1 MPAATRTRATLEA
14 MDPGLA
20 EEIRRTIDD
29 ASDLSAAA
37 RFAQWHETTEAS
49 ALAPLYRELMPA
61 SPPGPGEQYAFEVDL
76 DICSGC
82 KACVAA
88 CHSQNGLDDG
98 ESWRVAGSLLG
109 VGEAAHLTVTSS
121 CHHCTDPGCASGC
134 PTLAYEK
141 DAKTGIVHHLDDQC
155 MGCQYC
161 LWTCPYDAPKWN
173 ERLGI
178 VRKCDMCRGRLSAGE
193 APACVQSCPHQAI
206 RIVKVSVA
214 ALEADPRSGTV
225 LPGISPPEATR
236 PSTIYKGQRP
246 ERARPADA
254 DDLVPEHAH
263 TPLALLLVLTQ
274 WGTGLWLLATL
285 RDLSFSTSTPVAYPL
300 ATLLVVG
307 GLVVGAFH
315 LGRPERAWKAFLG
328 WRRSWFSRE
337 VLAFGNAVPLCL
349 AAAIPASFLPESV
362 IPAPAAPLLPWA
374 ALALLLAGATCSTM
388 LYLVTPRPA
397 WARPAT
403 ALRFGLTLLGGGA
416 VTLGALGGEGLRTIG
431 AIAIATGLAKVWLVV
446 RDRRPSPEAPE
457 ALRHQARLLAGP
469 LRGQARLQRDLFF
482 AALAAA
488 MLGTALAWPSLFVVA
503 ALLRLGSDAVERTLF
518 FRACPA
524 TRMPGGAGHA

>member
-1 MPAATRTRATLEA
+1 MPATIRTRATLQA
-14 MDPGLA
+14 IDPGLA
-20 EEIRRTIDD
+20 DEIRRSLDD
-29 ASDLSAAA
+29 VADLSAVD
-37 RFAQWHETTEAS
+37 RFAQWHESTEVS
-49 ALAPLYRELMPA
+49 AHAPLYRELMPA

-109 VGEAAHLTVTSS
+109 IGEAAHLTVTSS
-121 CHHCTDPGCASGC
+121 CHHCADPGCASGC

-141 DAKTGIVHHLDDQC
+141 DLTTGIVHHLDDQC

-178 VRKCDMCRGRLSAGE
+178 VRKCDMCRGRLAVGE

-214 ALEADPRSGTV
+214 ALDAVPHSGTV

-236 PSTIYKGQRP
+236 PSTIYKG
-246 ERARPADA
+246 ERPAQARAGDA

-285 RDLSFSTSTPVAYPL
+285 RNLAYSTSSAWAYPL
-300 ATLLVVG
+300 ATFLVVA
-307 GLVVGAFH
+307 GLLVGAFH

-349 AAAIPASFLPESV
+349 AAAIPASLLPESV
-362 IPAPAAPLLPWA
+362 IPGPVSAGLPWA
-374 ALALLLAGATCSTM
+374 ALALLVVGVACSTM
-388 LYLVTPRPA
+388 LYMVTPRPA

-403 ALRFGLTLLGGGA
+403 ALRFGLTILGGGS
-416 VTLGALGGEGLRTIG
+416 VILGTLGGEGLRVIG
-431 AIAIATGLAKVWLVV
+431 VIAILTGLAKVWLVI
-446 RDRRPSPEAPE
+446 RDRHPSAGAPE

-469 LRGQARLQRDLFF
+469 LRLQARLQRTLSI
-482 AALAAA
+482 AAISLAI
-488 MLGTALAWPSLFVVA
+488 LGTALAWPSLFVIA
-503 ALLRLGSDAVERTLF
+503 AFLCLGSDAVERTLF

>member
-1 MPAATRTRATLEA
+1 MTAATRVRATLA
-14 MDPGLA
+14 AFDPELA
-20 EEIRRTIDD
+20 DEIRRSLDA

-37 RFAQWHETTEAS
+37 RFAQWHEEAD
-49 ALAPLYRELMPA
+49 APAHAPLYRELMPA
-61 SPPGPGEQYAFEVDL
+61 TPPGPGEQYAFEVDL

-109 VGEAAHLTVTSS
+109 VGEAAHVTVTSS
-121 CHHCTDPGCASGC
+121 CHHCADPGCAAGC

-141 DAKTGIVHHLDDQC
+141 DATTGIVHHLDDQC

-173 ERLGI
+173 DRLGI

-214 ALEADPRSGTV
+214 DLEADPRSGTV
-225 LPGISPPEATR
+225 LPGITPPEATR
-236 PSTIYKGQRP
+236 PTTRYRG
-246 ERARPADA
+246 ARPAAARAADA

-263 TPLALLLVLTQ
+263 TPLAALLVLTQ
-274 WGTGLWLLATL
+274 WGTGLWLLASLQRLATG
-285 RDLSFSTSTPVAYPL
+285 SASPWAYPL
-300 ATLLVVG
+300 ATALVVA

-349 AAAIPASFLPESV
+349 AASLPAGLLPESV
-362 IPAPAAPLLPWA
+362 LPSALAALLPWG
-374 ALALLLAGATCSTM
+374 ALALLATGAACSTM

-397 WARPAT
+397 WARPET
-403 ALRFGLTLLGGGA
+403 ALRFGLTALGGGA
-416 VTLGALGGEGLRTIG
+416 VVLGTLGGQGLRTIG
-431 AIAIATGLAKVWLVV
+431 LVAISTGIAKGWLVL
-446 RDRRPSPEAPE
+446 RDRTPGPLAPE
-457 ALRHQARLLAGP
+457 ALRHQARLLTGP
-469 LRGQARLQRDLFF
+469 LAFPARLQRDLFL
-482 AALAAA
+482 AALASAA
-488 MLGTALAWPSLFVVA
+488 AGTMLAWSSLFVVA
-503 ALLRLGSDAVERTLF
+503 ALLRLGSDLVERTLF

-524 TRMPGGAGHA
+524 TRMPGGAGRD